1 MIDANPNNL
10 AFDFFISL
18 THSKLDFPVVITS
31 SIINTLEPF
40 LILNPLLR
48 VNLPF
53 TLSQNIVSFFINF
66 PISYPIIT
74 PPIAGAS
81 IKSIF
86 LNFFFILFA
95 KDLQILSAKL
105 GKLKSFAH

>member
-1 MIDANPNNL
+1 M
-10 AFDFFISL
+10 
-18 THSKLDFPVVITS
+18 ITS
-31 SIINTLEPF
+31 SIINTLAPF
-40 LILNPLLR
+40 LILKPLLR

-53 TLSQNIVSFFINF
+53 TLSQKIVSFFSNF

-74 PPIAGAS
+74 PPIAGAN

-86 LNFFFILFA
+86 LNFFLILFA

-105 GKLKSFAH
+105 G